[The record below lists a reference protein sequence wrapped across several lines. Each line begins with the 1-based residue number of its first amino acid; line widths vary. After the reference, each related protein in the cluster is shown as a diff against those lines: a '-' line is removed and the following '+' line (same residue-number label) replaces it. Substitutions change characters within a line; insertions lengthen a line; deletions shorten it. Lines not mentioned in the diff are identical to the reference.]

1 MSIEQISVED
11 VKSKLNIKMSF
22 SPWLVWG
29 LGAAFFFAEYF
40 ARVAPSVMVPDL
52 MRDFGVDALR
62 LGTLSAFF
70 YYAYVSMQI
79 PVGIL
84 VDRYGPHRLLT
95 VMCILCGLGCLL
107 FASAKNVMGADI
119 GRLLMGFGASF
130 AFVGSLKLA
139 AVWFP
144 ASRFG
149 LLAGLTQ
156 ALGMLGAAVGEA
168 PMSFA
173 VSHLGWQMTMF
184 LIAIIFLALAILI
197 GLIVRDRPINSLP
210 THEPLASD
218 KNVLAG
224 LLKVLSNPQS
234 WWNFIYAG
242 LIYAPTAAVAELWGV
257 TFISQAYHLNLHMAA
272 AAVSL
277 IFIGWGVGGPLI
289 GWLSDRLQRRRPIML
304 ISAVACLIF
313 LMLIL
318 YLPSN
323 IPTSVLFLI
332 MFLYGLSNT
341 GLATSYAVAGEI
353 NPRGIAGT
361 SVAFANMASVIVGAC
376 FQPLIGWMLDL
387 SWNGQMQNGA
397 PVYSP
402 EGFRTAFL
410 ILPISLGICVLLS
423 FFVKETYCQS
433 FETREKHQ
441 T

>member
-1 MSIEQISVED
+1 MEEFSRETL
-11 VKSKLNIKMSF
+11 KSKANRKIHF
-22 SPWLVWG
+22 SPWLIWG
-29 LGAAFFFAEYF
+29 LGAAFFFVEYF

-52 MRDFGVDALR
+52 MKHFAVDAFA
-62 LGTLSAFF
+62 LGTLSGFF
-70 YYAYVSMQI
+70 YYAYVGMQV

-84 VDRYGPHRLLT
+84 VDRYGAHRLLT
-95 VMCILCGLGCLL
+95 IMCFVCGLGCLL
-107 FASAKNVMGADI
+107 FASAKNVMGADM

-144 ASRFG
+144 PSQFG

-173 VSHLGWQMTMF
+173 VFHLGWQMTML
-184 LIAIIFLALAILI
+184 LIALIFLVLAVLI
-197 GLIVRDRPINSLP
+197 GLIVRDRPANALP
-210 THEPLASD
+210 TSEPLASD

-224 LLKVLSNPQS
+224 LSKVLANPQS
-234 WWNFIYAG
+234 WWNFVYAG

-257 TFISQAYHLNLHMAA
+257 TFLSQAYHLSLHMAA

-277 IFIGWGVGGPLI
+277 IFIGWGVGGPLT
-289 GWLSDRLQRRRPIML
+289 GWISDKMQRRRPIML
-304 ISAVACLIF
+304 ISAIACLIF
-313 LMLIL
+313 FMLIL

-323 IPTSVLFLI
+323 TPTSILFTV
-332 MFLYGLSNT
+332 MFLYGVSNT

-397 PVYSP
+397 PLYSA
-402 EGFRTAFL
+402 EGFRLAFL
-410 ILPISLGICVLLS
+410 ILPISLGICVLS
-423 FFVKETYCQS
+423 TFFVKETYCQS
-433 FETREKHQ
+433 FETREKQ
-441 T
+441 LQ